1 MTVLSDLHTHIR
13 TRTLVSLAT
22 LNFFLADAR
31 DGMGP
36 FLDAWLVTQG
46 WTPFQLGLLAT
57 SGGII
62 GLLGGIPAGALV
74 DATRFKR
81 SLIIVPVI
89 LTTLLAFA
97 CIVWPTKPVVFATQA
112 LTALAGLLIGPAMV
126 AISLGLVGRKN
137 FGQQVSHNE
146 AWSHTGNIVLLIG
159 TWWISSEIGLS
170 GVATLMILTTVV
182 TVLATLSINA
192 HYIDHEVARG
202 QGEARQKGRPNQ
214 PSQLQV
220 LWSNRV
226 LLVFALTLML
236 FHFGNA
242 PISRLLIQQFALNL
256 DQPFK
261 TTAIIMIV
269 GQVSA
274 IAGALLAPAA
284 ARRFGLRHMVLF
296 ALATLPVRGVIA
308 AQAQSFD
315 VIYPVQILDG
325 LGAGL
330 LGILTPLMLEKLLVG
345 TGHFNLGFAAVLTVQ
360 GIGATLSS
368 VVAGMVVQESGYGA
382 AFLFHGLIALLALL
396 LFGLAGRE
404 QSQPP
409 LI

>member
-1 MTVLSDLHTHIR
+1 MTMLSDLHTHIR

-97 CIVWPTKPVVFATQA
+97 CILWPTKPVVFATQA

-126 AISLGLVGRKN
+126 AISLGLVGRKD

-170 GVATLMILTTVV
+170 GVATLMILTTAV

-192 HYIDHEVARG
+192 DHIDHEVARG
-202 QGEARQKGRPNQ
+202 QGEAQQKGQPNP

-256 DQPFK
+256 EQPFK

-284 ARRFGLRHMVLF
+284 ARHFGLRHMVLF

-330 LGILTPLMLEKLLVG
+330 LGILTPLMLEKLLAG

-404 QSQPP
+404 QNRPP